1 MPYGVATGNRS
12 SIARPSG
19 SQGRHGK
26 KMLGA
31 REQKV
36 SIFTAY
42 LRLNSFEGPGLH
54 HAVAQQLET
63 AVAVGLLSRGERLPP
78 ESELAAELGISTG
91 PLRQALEAL
100 RQKGVIETRRGRG
113 GGSFVRGLSDGT
125 RELTRIRNRSADDL
139 RDLGDASAAVVGG
152 AARLAAQRALP
163 EDVDRLRWFAGH
175 FLTASDNDDRRR
187 ADSRF
192 HIEIGVIG
200 HSVRLTQS
208 IVQLHGELT
217 ALFWVTDTGS
227 QNQPE
232 TEAAHAALI
241 AAIAAADGD
250 AARTMAVEHV
260 ERRVQ
265 HLIDLHLDLVVRD
278 AP

>member
-1 MPYGVATGNRS
+1 M
-12 SIARPSG
+12 
-19 SQGRHGK
+19 
-26 KMLGA
+26 
-31 REQKV
+31 

-42 LRLNSFEGPGLH
+42 LRLDGSEGPGLH
-54 HAVAQQLET
+54 HTVAHQLET

-91 PLRQALEAL
+91 TLRQALEAL

-113 GGSFVRGLSDGT
+113 GGSFVRGLSDGM
-125 RELTRIRNRSADDL
+125 RELTKIRSHSADDL
-139 RDLGDASAAVVGG
+139 RDLGDADAAVVGG
-152 AARLAAQRALP
+152 AARLAAHRALP
-163 EDVDRLRWFAGH
+163 EDVDRLRWFADH
-175 FLTASDNDDRRR
+175 FRDAADNDDRRR

-192 HIEIGVIG
+192 HIEIGVVG

-217 ALFWVTDTGS
+217 ALFWVTGTDAEH
-227 QNQPE
+227 QPE
-232 TEAAHAALI
+232 TETAHAALI
-241 AAIAAADGD
+241 EAIAAADGD
-250 AARTMAVEHV
+250 AARTVAVEHV

-278 AP
+278 AL